1 MSTVG
6 LGLFVFDSNI
16 TTTNSNN
23 KKTNTFNALE
33 ICKKN
38 KNVGTDI
45 KMKMKT
51 VFQMFKP

>member
-6 LGLFVFDSNI
+6 LGLFVFHSNI
-16 TTTNSNN
+16 TTANSNN
-23 KKTNTFNALE
+23 RKTNTFNALE
-33 ICKKN
+33 ICKK